1 MIRVLVVDDH
11 RLVRAGL
18 ITLLEA
24 AGDIEVAGEAAD
36 GRQALEAARAVA
48 PDVVLMDLSMPVL
61 DGVAAT
67 RLLLQERPQARVVAL
82 TSFSDRQ
89 RVNDVL
95 AAGAIGYL
103 LKDSRPD
110 ELLAAVRSAAEG
122 HAPLDPRVA
131 GALLPGREPPAADL
145 LSEREKQVLRL
156 AAAGLA
162 NKQIARRLGISE
174 STVKVHIGNIF
185 RQIGVRDRTSA
196 ALWAREHLPSPPSLQ
211 VVLVCLVPVSRYP
224 EPCSRWL
231 PPRCYGCHNVDLRT
245 YVLWQPCVRW

>member
-18 ITLLEA
+18 ITLLKA
-24 AGDIEVAGEAAD
+24 AGDIEVVGEAAD
-36 GRQALEAARAVA
+36 GRQALEVARATRPAVT
-48 PDVVLMDLSMPVL
+48 LMDLSMPVL
-61 DGVAAT
+61 DGVEAT
-67 RLLLQERPQARVVAL
+67 RLLLQEQPDTRVVAL

-110 ELLAAVRSAAEG
+110 DLLAAVRAAADG

-131 GALLPGREPPAADL
+131 GALLPGQQQTLVADL
-145 LSEREKQVLRL
+145 LSDREKQVLRL
-156 AAAGLA
+156 AAQGLA

-174 STVKVHIGNIF
+174 STVKVHIGIIF
-185 RQIGVRDRTSA
+185 RRIGVRDRTSA
-196 ALWAREHLPSPPSLQ
+196 ALWARENLTGP
-211 VVLVCLVPVSRYP
+211 
-224 EPCSRWL
+224 
-231 PPRCYGCHNVDLRT
+231 GT
-245 YVLWQPCVRW
+245 T

>member
-196 ALWAREHLPSPPSLQ
+196 ALWAREHLPGP
-211 VVLVCLVPVSRYP
+211 
-224 EPCSRWL
+224 
-231 PPRCYGCHNVDLRT
+231 
-245 YVLWQPCVRW
+245 

>member
-67 RLLLQERPQARVVAL
+67 RLLLEERPQARVIAL

-196 ALWAREHLPSPPSLQ
+196 ALWAREHLPSP
-211 VVLVCLVPVSRYP
+211 
-224 EPCSRWL
+224 
-231 PPRCYGCHNVDLRT
+231 
-245 YVLWQPCVRW
+245 